1 MRVSSVEITGFG
13 GVPGTT
19 RFDLDSDVVVIWGP
33 NGYGKTTICD
43 AIGWAL
49 HGSDA
54 TSPNPRNLYSRS
66 GSTAVSLSIRDGD
79 RITTVTRTL
88 RPGENPVDASVTV
101 EDPTR
106 VRRGASALEWIGDLF
121 GLDTADDIGLAI
133 RDSVASMYMRQESLR
148 DFLVAMSDSERFT
161 VIARMVGA
169 ARLGNFVSV
178 FESEKTAWNRAL
190 NKAQADFQPERDRLA
205 ELELSLFE
213 TQASLA
219 ERPSYSW
226 DEWLAGFN
234 VLNPDIQLPPHFD
247 PRAARNGLAEA
258 RREATSLI
266 GSLDALTS
274 ELAVPIPRTLAQK
287 EFAELQRRSASLIAV
302 RDDIARQATSLRQT
316 LAELEQRAEQDRSD
330 REELAAMADL
340 AEHHLGDN
348 CPLCG
353 QAVVL
358 DEFVDRLRSLKSGPG
373 SSNVDEKIAAVRR
386 EISEKNVQISKL
398 GAQIADEDS
407 ALTAARSDEARAR
420 ALREVR
426 AVRAA
431 TLGLPYDPEGI
442 GSEGEHALQSA
453 IYERRAEQE
462 RRLEGL
468 SGLELG
474 LRLAGDE
481 TASSSRSRAQLL
493 EVELD
498 AARNSAFEIE
508 RDLEER
514 RRTSDQAEAVV
525 KALKAY
531 SETYVADRIRDLQ
544 PLLDQFYAAIDPH
557 PTFTAVDISTTIFR
571 GKQRLS
577 PRVRDDTDEVTVEDP
592 GRTMSTSQ
600 ANALA
605 VALFLA
611 FNLGFSESGLRT
623 LVLDDP
629 LQNLDDVHLLGM
641 VDLLRKLA
649 PHRQI
654 FVTTHDQAFAEL
666 LGRKLRPVGGRHRT
680 TVVEFTEW
688 SKHGPKY
695 GISEVPADPA
705 PLKLAQAT

>member
-1 MRVSSVEITGFG
+1 M
-13 GVPGTT
+13 
-19 RFDLDSDVVVIWGP
+19 
-33 NGYGKTTICD
+33 
-43 AIGWAL
+43 
-49 HGSDA
+49 
-54 TSPNPRNLYSRS
+54 
-66 GSTAVSLSIRDGD
+66 
-79 RITTVTRTL
+79 
-88 RPGENPVDASVTV
+88 
-101 EDPTR
+101 
-106 VRRGASALEWIGDLF
+106 
-121 GLDTADDIGLAI
+121 
-133 RDSVASMYMRQESLR
+133 
-148 DFLVAMSDSERFT
+148 
-161 VIARMVGA
+161 
-169 ARLGNFVSV
+169 
-178 FESEKTAWNRAL
+178 
-190 NKAQADFQPERDRLA
+190 
-205 ELELSLFE
+205 
-213 TQASLA
+213 
-219 ERPSYSW
+219 
-226 DEWLAGFN
+226 
-234 VLNPDIQLPPHFD
+234 
-247 PRAARNGLAEA
+247 
-258 RREATSLI
+258 
-266 GSLDALTS
+266 
-274 ELAVPIPRTLAQK
+274 
-287 EFAELQRRSASLIAV
+287 
-302 RDDIARQATSLRQT
+302 
-316 LAELEQRAEQDRSD
+316 
-330 REELAAMADL
+330 
-340 AEHHLGDN
+340 
-348 CPLCG
+348 
-353 QAVVL
+353 
-358 DEFVDRLRSLKSGPG
+358 
-373 SSNVDEKIAAVRR
+373 
-386 EISEKNVQISKL
+386 
-398 GAQIADEDS
+398 
-407 ALTAARSDEARAR
+407 
-420 ALREVR
+420 
-426 AVRAA
+426 
-431 TLGLPYDPEGI
+431 
-442 GSEGEHALQSA
+442 
-453 IYERRAEQE
+453 
-462 RRLEGL
+462 
-468 SGLELG
+468 
-474 LRLAGDE
+474 
-481 TASSSRSRAQLL
+481 
-493 EVELD
+493 ELD